1 MRVVH
6 DLVRISI
13 GTCWGIVVLVWIAGA
28 VYNASRGP
36 HGRRRHVSTA
46 GAGFVGVALTWAAFR
61 AVPSGDWRSLTVGSL
76 WVRFL
81 GLAVLVAATAFTLWA
96 RVALGTMWSST
107 PTVKVDHELRTD
119 GPYGITRHPIYT
131 GLFGML
137 LGTVLLVGFGR
148 WIAILAAGLIFVEA
162 RIRTEEALM
171 LSTFPET
178 YPGYRR
184 RVPQLVPGLRRLRRS
199 S

>member
-1 MRVVH
+1 MH
-6 DLVRISI
+6 DLVRIGI
-13 GTCWGIVVLVWIAGA
+13 ATCWGIVVLVWIAGA
-28 VYNASRGP
+28 LYNVSHGP
-36 HGRRRHVSTA
+36 HGRRRHVSNA
-46 GAGFVGVALTWAAFR
+46 GYGLIGVAVIWALFR
-61 AVPSGDWRSLTVGSL
+61 TVPSNDWQSLTVGSL

-81 GLAVLVAATAFTLWA
+81 GLAVLVSATAFTLWA
-96 RVALGTMWSST
+96 RVALGTMWSGT
-107 PTVKVDHELRTD
+107 PTVKIDHELRTD
-119 GPYGITRHPIYT
+119 GPYAVTRHPIYT

-137 LGTVLLVGFGR
+137 LGTVLLVGFGH
-148 WIAILAAGLIFVEA
+148 WIVILAAGLAFVEL
-162 RIRTEEALM
+162 RIRTEEELM